1 MRTLYKIENDNN
13 NEFLIFNEIVINK
26 EKNQRYIKFK
36 KNQEK

>member
-26 EKNQRYIKFK
+26 EKKSKIYQV
-36 KNQEK
+36 